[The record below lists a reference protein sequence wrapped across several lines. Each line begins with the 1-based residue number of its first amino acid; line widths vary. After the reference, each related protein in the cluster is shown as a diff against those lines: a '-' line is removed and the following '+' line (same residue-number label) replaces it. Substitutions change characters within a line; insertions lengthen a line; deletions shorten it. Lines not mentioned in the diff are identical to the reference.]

1 MTLKQLLE
9 ELVVTSVAKKGT
21 GYVDFEMAIAHAHSE
36 IMKCVM
42 SEEEIEKVI
51 KETPFVT
58 YGLEENIFDNSKVL
72 MGEPV
77 RNIAQAIHT
86 LIMER
91 LGGER

>member
-1 MTLKQLLE
+1 MTLKQILE
-9 ELVVTSVAKKGT
+9 ELVKGKYNHTNPRVQEKKLV
-21 GYVDFEMAIAHAHSE
+21 YAHSE